1 MTSSAC
7 TDERR
12 RGISTVT
19 PRRASLYARSPPILT
34 ADAAGIGSSIS
45 PRRGASR
52 ASSRSRGGGSERSI
66 TSPSG
71 SPVEV
76 RAVRSTSV
84 TYRLSRPTKHDASL
98 VASPD
103 NNRSKPVAKGS
114 SVPAWPVRAPVRRR
128 TSATI
133 ANDDGPA
140 GLSTRITPEG
150 LRPRGGK
157 LPPHEVGDLLDRPL
171 AREPGSLAVPPAAR
185 FARDRR
191 HVELVDARAEAHAAR
206 RPVGAWR
213 LADQHR
219 HVGALDRS
227 EVVDDPFRVGLGGS
241 DVGEVRPQQVRDD
254 DATAF
259 VHLRP
264 LERAREQLEL
274 CELHRLVHA
283 LEHAMHVGAGLDEL
297 GGKAERLR
305 RRVGVLVAAR
315 VGDERDV
322 EWLGDD
328 RLQIDIT
335 LDQQV

>member
-76 RAVRSTSV
+76 RALRSTSV

-140 GLSTRITPEG
+140 GLSTRITPVG
-150 LRPRGGK
+150 LRARGSAIGPGSEK
-157 LPPHEVGDLLDRPL
+157 RARDDALGDLVDREIRPETRRL
-171 AREPGSLAVPPAAR
+171 PVTPTAAL
-185 FARDRR
+185 ARDRGD
-191 HVELVDARAEAHAAR
+191 VELVDGGAERDLACRAPLAGRLAYQGRELRSLDGAEA
-206 RPVGAWR
+206 
-213 LADQHR
+213 
-219 HVGALDRS
+219 
-227 EVVDDPFRVGLGGS
+227 VDD
-241 DVGEVRPQQVRDD
+241 
-254 DATAF
+254 A
-259 VHLRP
+259 LR
-264 LERAREQLEL
+264 
-274 CELHRLVHA
+274 
-283 LEHAMHVGAGLDEL
+283 
-297 GGKAERLR
+297 
-305 RRVGVLVAAR
+305 
-315 VGDERDV
+315 
-322 EWLGDD
+322 
-328 RLQIDIT
+328 
-335 LDQQV
+335 